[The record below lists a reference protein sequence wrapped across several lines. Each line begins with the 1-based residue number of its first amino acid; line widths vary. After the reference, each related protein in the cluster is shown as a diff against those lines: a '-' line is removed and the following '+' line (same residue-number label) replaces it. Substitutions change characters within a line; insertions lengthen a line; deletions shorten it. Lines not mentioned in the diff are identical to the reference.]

1 MYYLFMVN
9 MAKIPLLRAMGGAV
23 AALVFALLL
32 GAPFIRYFQKNEYGQ
47 EIRSE
52 GPSGH
57 FSKQGTPTM
66 GGLFLY
72 VSLCCATLL
81 LVDFLQPQVI
91 AISLA
96 LILFGG
102 VGFLDD
108 FLKLRKKRSE
118 GLSAKG
124 KLVLQFFSACTV
136 LVFIRIYSGSETT
149 QLFVPWS
156 SSAFL
161 DLGFWYYPLS
171 ILFIMFFAN
180 SVNLSDGLDGL
191 AGGLVIIILLLISG
205 VVVSGIYSP
214 GLAAYQQRVETA
226 LYLMILVGAI
236 LGFLH
241 FNLNPAKVFMGDVGS
256 QGLGGAIA
264 VAAVV
269 LHMELL
275 VLVAGAVFLAETV
288 SVILQVFSFKVFGKR
303 IFRMA
308 PLHHHF
314 EQGGTGEKS
323 IVYGFWIA
331 GVFSAG
337 CSVIICLIALR

>member
-9 MAKIPLLRAMGGAV
+9 MAKLPLLRAMGGAA
-23 AALVFALLL
+23 AALIFALLL
-32 GAPFIRYFQKNEYGQ
+32 GSPFIRYFQKNELGQ
-47 EIRSE
+47 EIRPE
-52 GPSGH
+52 GPSKH
-57 FSKQGTPTM
+57 FTKQGTPTM
-66 GGLFLY
+66 GGLFLFLA
-72 VSLCCATLL
+72 LCFATLL
-81 LVDFLQPQVI
+81 LVDFMQPQVI
-91 AISLA
+91 AVSLA
-96 LILFGG
+96 LILLGG

-108 FLKLRKKRSE
+108 FLKLQKKQSE

-124 KLVLQFFSACTV
+124 KLMLQLLSACAV
-136 LVFIRIYSGSETT
+136 LIYIRIYFGSETT
-149 QLFVPWS
+149 LLFIPWS
-156 SSAFL
+156 STSFI
-161 DLGFWYYPLS
+161 DLGFWYYPLG

-180 SVNLSDGLDGL
+180 SVNLADGLDGL
-191 AGGLVIIILLLISG
+191 AGGLVIIILLLIAG
-205 VVVSGIYSP
+205 VVVVGIYSP
-214 GLAAYQQRVETA
+214 GLATYKERVETA

-236 LGFLH
+236 LGFLR
-241 FNLNPAKVFMGDVGS
+241 FNLNPARVFMGDVGS

-264 VAAVV
+264 AAAIV

-275 VLVAGAVFLAETV
+275 VIIAGAVFLAETL

-331 GVFSAG
+331 GFFSAG
-337 CSVIICLIALR
+337 CSAVICFTAL

>member
-23 AALVFALLL
+23 AALIFALLL
-32 GAPFIRYFQKNEYGQ
+32 GSPFIRYFQRNEFGQ
-47 EIRSE
+47 DIRPE
-52 GPSGH
+52 GPAKH
-57 FSKQGTPTM
+57 FVKQGTPTM
-66 GGLFLY
+66 GGLFLFLA
-72 VSLCCATLL
+72 LCFATLL
-81 LVDFLQPQVI
+81 LVDFMQPQVI
-91 AISLA
+91 AVSLA
-96 LILFGG
+96 LILLGG

-108 FLKLRKKRSE
+108 FLKLRKKQSE

-124 KLVLQFFSACTV
+124 KLVLQFLSSCAV
-136 LVFIRIYSGSETT
+136 LIYIRIYFGSETT
-149 QLFVPWS
+149 LLFIPWS
-156 SSAFL
+156 STSFI
-161 DLGFWYYPLS
+161 DLGFWYYPLG

-205 VVVSGIYSP
+205 VVAVGIYSP
-214 GLAAYQQRVETA
+214 GLAAYKERVETA

-236 LGFLH
+236 LGFLR
-241 FNLNPAKVFMGDVGS
+241 FNLNPARVFMGDVGS

-264 VAAVV
+264 AAAIV

-275 VLVAGAVFLAETV
+275 VIIAGAVFLAETL
-288 SVILQVFSFKVFGKR
+288 SVILQVISFKFFGKR

-331 GVFSAG
+331 GVLSAG
-337 CSVIICLIALR
+337 CSAVICFTAL

>member
-9 MAKIPLLRAMGGAV
+9 MAKMPLLRAMGGAA

-32 GAPFIRYFQKNEYGQ
+32 GSPFIKHFQKNNYGQ
-47 EIRSE
+47 EIRPE

-66 GGLFLY
+66 GGLFLFF
-72 VSLCCATLL
+72 SLGCVTLL
-81 LVDFLQPQVI
+81 LIDFLQPQII
-91 AISLA
+91 AVTLA
-96 LILFGG
+96 MILLGG

-108 FLKLRKKRSE
+108 YLKLRKKRSE

-124 KLVLQFFSACTV
+124 KLVLQFLSACAV
-136 LVFIRIYSGSETT
+136 LIYIRIYSGHEITL
-149 QLFVPWS
+149 LFVPWNS
-156 SSAFL
+156 TSFI
-161 DLGFWYYPLS
+161 DLGFWYYPLG

-180 SVNLSDGLDGL
+180 SVNLADGLDGL

-205 VVVSGIYSP
+205 VVASGIYTP
-214 GLAAYQQRVETA
+214 GSAAYTQRMETA

-236 LGFLH
+236 LGFLR
-241 FNLNPAKVFMGDVGS
+241 FNLKPVKVFMGDVGS

-264 VAAVV
+264 VAAIV

-275 VLVAGAVFLAETV
+275 VLVAGAVFLAETI
-288 SVILQVFSFKVFGKR
+288 SVILQVFSFKIFGKR

-314 EQGGTGEKS
+314 EQSGDGEKS

-331 GVFSAG
+331 GLISAGFSAF
-337 CSVIICLIALR
+337 ICLIAL